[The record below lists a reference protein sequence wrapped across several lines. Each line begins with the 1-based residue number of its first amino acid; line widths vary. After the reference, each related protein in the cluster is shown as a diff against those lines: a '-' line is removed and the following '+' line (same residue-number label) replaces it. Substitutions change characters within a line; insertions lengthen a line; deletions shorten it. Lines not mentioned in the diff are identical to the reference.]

1 MLRSTTP
8 TPGHSTFP
16 VIQQS
21 MAAPGRGRSAVTWA
35 YIATAAVCTAVGVF
49 GYSLW
54 GPASLEVATANLPVG
69 SMLAAVVTTLTV
81 ANPFAA
87 FAPTLEPVAV
97 AVQEAAM
104 RSSGSSDG
112 SSAPY
117 ALRAAI
123 RLGERPAQLAAAAGG
138 RQ

>member
-1 MLRSTTP
+1 
-8 TPGHSTFP
+8 
-16 VIQQS
+16 
-21 MAAPGRGRSAVTWA
+21 
-35 YIATAAVCTAVGVF
+35 
-49 GYSLW
+49 
-54 GPASLEVATANLPVG
+54 
-69 SMLAAVVTTLTV
+69 V

-138 RQ
+138 RCSQHAAHVLPTPRAFCCCRATAAAAAAAAAAAVQASRSRWRAWRWCCPTWPSWSGSLARCSR